1 MRGESGERGEGKGE
15 RRVNSTKHNLCS
27 SLTRCSSDPDLLFF
41 VVTPISGMTKRR
53 ESEREGSERER
64 EREGERG
71 RERINSLYNTL
82 QDGCLYTV
90 LLDRTA
96 RQSQH
101 TRVTLFY

>member
-53 ESEREGSERER
+53 ESEREGEGGREGGRER
-64 EREGERG
+64 ERE
-71 RERINSLYNTL
+71 N
-82 QDGCLYTV
+82 Q
-90 LLDRTA
+90 LL
-96 RQSQH
+96 
-101 TRVTLFY
+101 V